1 MLRNILA
8 RSRFLVIIAVIGTF
22 LASAAILIDAGLAVV
37 NIVFETFA
45 QRTFTIEVI
54 KHVAVEFIE
63 SIDLFLLGTVLYIIS
78 LGLYELFIDDL
89 LPMPRWLVISSF
101 DDLKERLLGIVIVL
115 LAVSFL
121 GFVVAWDGNTNIL
134 ALGVAVGLVLLALS
148 VLLGV
153 SAYAKAQQEAQTQP
167 NEVKDQA
174 KAERSEEQLVTIRQE
189 HITAHEDHSRPGN

>member
-8 RSRFLVIIAVIGTF
+8 GSRFLVIIAVIGTF

-37 NIVFETFA
+37 NIIFETFA

-78 LGLYELFIDDL
+78 LGLYELFIDDS

-134 ALGVAVGLVLLALS
+134 ALGAGVGLVLLALS

-153 SAYAKAQQEAQTQP
+153 GAYAKAQQETRTRP

-174 KAERSEEQLVTIRQE
+174 KAERGEEQLVTVGQE
-189 HITAHEDHSRPGN
+189 HITAHEDHPRPGD

>member
-189 HITAHEDHSRPGN
+189 HITTHEDHSRPGN